1 LGRKQNVGELLAR
14 LERASPR
21 EERVSERRRA
31 ERREARIVRVKP
43 EVPAPTAPDPVPAP
57 PPNDGALAR
66 RLADLLVTGPAGGA
80 RTVDLASSL
89 DVDASEVR
97 DELLVLERLGV
108 VFRTGRTRATRWFL
122 G

>member
-1 LGRKQNVGELLAR
+1 
-14 LERASPR
+14 
-21 EERVSERRRA
+21 
-31 ERREARIVRVKP
+31 
-43 EVPAPTAPDPVPAP
+43 
-57 PPNDGALAR
+57 
-66 RLADLLVTGPAGGA
+66 VTGPAGGT